1 MHSQNNKS
9 REISTVAKNVILK
22 IKSLPIQV
30 LLTVLAGLW
39 DPTSLR
45 GSQLPSHNQIN
56 DKKPYLL
63 TITEL

>member
-1 MHSQNNKS
+1 MHSQNIKS
-9 REISTVAKNVILK
+9 KEISTVAKNVILK

-39 DPTSLR
+39 DPTSLG
-45 GSQLPSHNQIN
+45 GSQLPSQNQIN
-56 DKKPYLL
+56 DKKTYLL